1 MIHQP
6 VIGIDLGA
14 TNLRVGRVENG
25 KLEKL
30 EKSALPDDKSVA
42 SILSLMNEMIESVDD
57 GAAQIGIGVP
67 SVVDPDEGIVYD
79 VQNIPGWEKVHL
91 KDLLEEK
98 TGKEVFINNDA
109 NCFALGE
116 RSEEHTS
123 ELQSRGHLV
132 CPLLLEKK

>member
-1 MIHQP
+1 
-6 VIGIDLGA
+6 
-14 TNLRVGRVENG
+14 
-25 KLEKL
+25 
-30 EKSALPDDKSVA
+30 
-42 SILSLMNEMIESVDD
+42 MNEMIESVDD

-109 NCFALGE
+109 NRFALGAWKFGE
-116 RSEEHTS
+116 GRGKKKMVGISMSTGFAGGIILAGKLYEGINCGAGEIGMIYYKQSMLEH
-123 ELQSRGHLV
+123 
-132 CPLLLEKK
+132 

>member
-1 MIHQP
+1 MIW
-6 VIGIDLGA
+6 IS
-14 TNLRVGRVENG
+14 RFENG
-25 KLEKL
+25 TREKL
-30 EKSALPDDKSVA
+30 QKSAITDDKSVD
-42 SILSLMNEMIESVDD
+42 SIISLMNEMIESVDN

-98 TGKEVFINNDA
+98 NGKEVFINNDA

-116 RSEEHTS
+116 W
-123 ELQSRGHLV
+123 
-132 CPLLLEKK
+132 